1 MLRRN
6 AGPYYRLI
14 SLGTPHHLS
23 TNVNSIKVVSFLDEV
38 LMTRYVIRPMNKS
51 KLFIIIAKFLT
62 LILLIQV
69 AQASPST
76 PTRPKNTEVQ
86 EITVRINAFETGYAV
101 TRILDPE
108 LPTLI
113 LLPGIFRGFLPSEE
127 ILTVLSRRK
136 LNWIAWHSSRHP
148 ESILHGTHNPAIRQV
163 SSQTLAMEISNLK
176 EALKIKKP
184 ILVSLSY
191 SASIIPYISSHEF
204 PVVIETAP
212 MGTALEN
219 NPPSPYYESWR
230 QWMGMFPIFGNMVV
244 QSQEYWAYRGYW
256 LQQTANLIKTHP
268 RYEEK
273 QSAIAEGLAQLAY
286 AGRGFDL
293 RQQDFAK
300 GPKRFWILGKKEN
313 RTRRAIQNQAIKLYE
328 QQTGHENSA
337 YEIEDA
343 GHVIPN
349 ENPVEYVKVLSQL
362 VQKLSR

>member
-1 MLRRN
+1 
-6 AGPYYRLI
+6 
-14 SLGTPHHLS
+14 
-23 TNVNSIKVVSFLDEV
+23 
-38 LMTRYVIRPMNKS
+38 MNKI
-51 KLFIIIAKFLT
+51 KFFIIIFL
-62 LILLIQV
+62 
-69 AQASPST
+69 AQNVFASPANPS
-76 PTRPKNTEVQ
+76 RPKNTETQ
-86 EITVRINAFETGYAV
+86 EMTVKINAFESGYVV

-113 LLPGIFRGFLPSEE
+113 LLPGIFRGFLPNEE

-136 LNWIAWHSSRHP
+136 VNWIAMHTSRHP
-148 ESILHGTHNPAIRQV
+148 ESVLRGTHNPLLRQA

-176 EALKIKKP
+176 DALKIKKP

-191 SASIIPYISSHEF
+191 SASIIPFIDPHAF

-230 QWMGMFPIFGNMVV
+230 QWMGMFPIFGNMLI

-256 LQQTANLIKTHP
+256 LQQTANLTKTHP
-268 RYEEK
+268 RYTEK

-293 RQQDFAK
+293 RQQDFAN

-313 RTRRAIQNQAIKLYE
+313 KTRRSIQNQAVKLYE
-328 QQTGHENSA
+328 QQTGHENSS